1 MNYGLYLS
9 ASGVATAMYRM
20 DVAANNLAN
29 INTTAFKPD
38 TAFTRQ
44 RPAAVQ
50 EDGLLGLPTNTML
63 ERLGG
68 GVHLARTRTSFT
80 QGPVERTDNPLDVGL
95 LGEGFL
101 VASDG
106 PASDP
111 ANIRLTR
118 DGRLAISADRRLVF
132 SGTGLPVLDT
142 SNRSIMVD
150 AGEPVTIEPSGWVVQ
165 AGSRVA
171 QVQIATVAD
180 RHLLRKVGEGQFA
193 GPPDLISRRRPS
205 ATTELRQS
213 HLERSGVDPVRA
225 TLDMLRAERAV
236 GGNVRLIAMH
246 DELMNRAISTFSRI
260 A

>member
-44 RPAAVQ
+44 RAAAVQ
-50 EDGLLGLPTNTML
+50 EDGLLGLPSNPML

-80 QGPVERTDNPLDVGL
+80 QGPIERTDNPLDVGL

-111 ANIRLTR
+111 ANLRLTR
-118 DGRLAISADRRLVF
+118 DGRLAISADRHLVF
-132 SGTGLPVLDT
+132 SATGLPVLDIA
-142 SNRSIMVD
+142 NRPIPVGD
-150 AGEPVTIEPSGWVVQ
+150 GEPVTIEPSGWVVQ
-165 AGSRVA
+165 SGRRVGRV
-171 QVQIATVAD
+171 QVATIAD
-180 RHLLRKVGEGQFA
+180 RHLLRKVGDGLFV
-193 GPPDLISRRRPS
+193 GPTELMARRRPS
-205 ATTELRQS
+205 ETTQLRQG

-225 TLDMLRAERAV
+225 TLDVLRAERAV
-236 GGNVRLIAMH
+236 GSNARLIAMH
-246 DELMNRAISTFSRI
+246 DELMTRAISTFSRI